1 MKFDALGVV
10 LLNEQQRCHF
20 LKFIAHLL
28 PMSTTGGDISTYFL
42 TGTCHFARK
51 IGTHNSVNSGG
62 F

>member
-1 MKFDALGVV
+1 M
-10 LLNEQQRCHF
+10 LLHCSFVE
-20 LKFIAHLL
+20 KWI
-28 PMSTTGGDISTYFL
+28 TYDYGGFSSRGGGISTYFL